1 MGVPEVLEKFEI
13 NRVEQVID
21 FLGMMGDAVDNI
33 PGLPGVGE
41 KTAKKFLAQF
51 GSMEA
56 LLSNTDQLKGKLKE
70 KIENHKEQ
78 GVLSKKLATILLDAP
93 IELNEDD
100 LQTQKFDAE
109 KVKTIFEELNLG
121 PSLKGYLIAR
131 RNKLRKWKE
140 NKRRLKASSY
150 RVKWICFQ

>member
-1 MGVPEVLEKFEI
+1 
-13 NRVEQVID
+13 
-21 FLGMMGDAVDNI
+21 
-33 PGLPGVGE
+33 
-41 KTAKKFLAQF
+41 
-51 GSMEA
+51 MEA

-109 KVKTIFEELNLG
+109 KVKTIFEELEFRTLAKRILNSKEEQTEKVEG
-121 PSLKGYLIAR
+121 KQAQAKRAAIGSNGSVFNDGR
-131 RNKLRKWKE
+131 R
-140 NKRRLKASSY
+140 SSDC
-150 RVKWICFQ
+150 ILSNP